1 MKTRILALLL
11 ALALLTA
18 CSPNTPTPPETPT
31 SPEVPSEPALPVTP
45 VFPAA
50 PEEPEPPKYAVRYT
64 TVYTD
69 FPEMDTFSWDERQRL
84 VTQFADDGEVIPLSL
99 GYDGMLYATVPEEDK
114 DRPIRF
120 SIAEAA
126 AFSDYDEFDWSF
138 YPMTEAWLH
147 DMLETD
153 AEGKIRPQDYITRA
167 EAFSAVLRLAG
178 LEPGSDPEAAGRAC
192 GLIPAEI
199 PALPSDSGISREEF
213 MTLCGRALE
222 MTGLARLEEADAAA
236 LAAKHA
242 FMDAGDISPWARS
255 SYLLPDIIHLQDYVY
270 TGGVTPELVPE
281 AVAYAYP
288 QMLITRTQAA
298 QVLNYTRSDYL
309 VYPGKIALAYGFDKN
324 MPVIDGSTSTYP
336 FTTAIYHNLFSNGFH
351 HPDLPKGH
359 SKSHASYQ
367 RLIRG
372 EVDAIIAS
380 VYPASDILQMAADAG
395 VELELTPIAYDAMVF
410 FTNKDNPVDG
420 LTSQQIRDIYVS
432 DAYDSWKQLGGPE
445 VKLAPYCRNNDSGSH
460 AQMERHFL
468 GTDPIHPDIYVE
480 SSNSM
485 SDILTDVI
493 SVPHEKPGSYGLG
506 YSIYYYYHNMD
517 MVYGTLHLLKLL
529 AIDGV
534 APTDATIASGEY
546 PLSNNTYLVVRKDA
560 PADSSARRLAEFMLT
575 ETGQLCVV
583 QAGFGPLDTNFKPY
597 EHE

>member
-1 MKTRILALLL
+1 MKKQILALLL
-11 ALALLTA
+11 AFAMLTA
-18 CSPNTPTPPETPT
+18 CTPTPSVTPEA
-31 SPEVPSEPALPVTP
+31 PEIPSVPEAPVT
-45 VFPAA
+45 
-50 PEEPEPPKYAVRYT
+50 PEEPEPSGYAVRYT
-64 TVYTD
+64 TVSTD
-69 FPEMDTFSWDERQRL
+69 FPEMDTLSWDERQRL
-84 VTQFADDGEVIPLSL
+84 VTQFADDGEVIPLSM
-99 GYDGMLYATVPEEDK
+99 GYDGMLYATVPEEDAL
-114 DRPIRF
+114 RPIRF
-120 SIAEAA
+120 HIADAA
-126 AFSDYDEFDWSF
+126 AFSDYDESDWSF

-147 DMLETD
+147 HMLETD
-153 AEGKIRPQDYITRA
+153 ETGKIRPQDHITRE
-167 EAFSAVLRLAG
+167 EAFSAVLRLVG
-178 LEPGSDPEAAGRAC
+178 LEPGSDPEAVGRAC
-192 GLIPAEI
+192 GLIPAQI
-199 PALPSDSGISREEF
+199 SALSTESGISREEF

-222 MTGLARLEEADAAA
+222 MTGLARLPEADVEA
-236 LAAKHA
+236 LVKKHA
-242 FMDAGDISPWARS
+242 FVDAENISPWARS
-255 SYLLPDIIHLQDYVY
+255 SYLLLDIIYLQDYVY

-281 AVAYAYP
+281 ADAYAYP

-298 QVLNYTRSDYL
+298 QVLNLVRTDFL
-309 VYPGKIALAYGFDKN
+309 VYPSRIALAYGFDQS

-336 FTTAIYHNLFSNGFH
+336 FTTAIYHNLFSNGYH

-432 DAYDSWKQLGGPE
+432 NAYDSWRQLGGTE
-445 VKLAPYCRNNDSGSH
+445 ALLAPYCRNNDSGSH

-468 GTDPIHPDIYVE
+468 ATDPIHPDIYVE

-560 PADSSARRLAEFMLT
+560 PADAPARRLAEFMLT
-575 ETGQLCVV
+575 QTGQLCVV
-583 QAGFGPLDTNFKPY
+583 QAGFGPLDPNFKPY